1 MANPASRGGKT
12 TGAVQ
17 VLRTAPPE
25 RRRQHVTVRRVLHDG
40 MDYAPGEVFP
50 GPEAT
55 CTDAAL
61 AALLRCGAIREVD
74 QPPRQEPT
82 TVPVLGDEETPG
94 GDARHVPRF
103 GSDGA

>member
-1 MANPASRGGKT
+1 MAVPAKGGKT
-12 TGAVQ
+12 TGTVQ

-25 RRRQHVTVRRVLHDG
+25 RRCRYVTVRRVSHDRV
-40 MDYAPGEVFP
+40 DYVPGDDFP

-61 AALLRCGAIREVD
+61 AALLRCGAIREPD

-82 TVPVLGDEETPG
+82 TVPALGDEETPG

-103 GSDGA
+103 GPESA